1 MLRVRPLP
9 PKRRIANPLTQRA
22 SFTGA
27 TAGYSVTRLALEERS
42 TVIPIGDEKVPGRGL
57 GIVTIGLIAIN
68 ALVFVLLQLPDSD
81 QTFTYGYAAI
91 PREITTGE
99 DLTETQ
105 TVETPNGPQE
115 VPQAPGP
122 DPIYLTLLTSM
133 FMHGGWLH
141 LIGNMA
147 FLWIFGD
154 NVEHAMSRGLYILFY
169 LVAGLGGAFA
179 QILTDT
185 DSVIPS
191 LGASAA
197 ISGVLGAYLVLFPR
211 NRVRVLIGRY
221 PAVVPAIVAIGMWA
235 VFQFINGLGAL
246 AVSQETTGGVAYMAH
261 IGGFVVG
268 LLAGFLAK
276 SLGAGRQ
283 LSSPTPS

>member
-1 MLRVRPLP
+1 M
-9 PKRRIANPLTQRA
+9 
-22 SFTGA
+22 
-27 TAGYSVTRLALEERS
+27 
-42 TVIPIGDEKVPGRGL
+42 IPIGDEKVPGRGL
-57 GIVTIGLIAIN
+57 GIITIVLIAIN

-99 DLTETQ
+99 DLTESQ
-105 TVETPNGPQE
+105 TVDTPNGPQA

-133 FMHGGWLH
+133 FMHAGWLH
-141 LIGNMA
+141 LIGNMV

-154 NVEHAMSRGLYILFY
+154 NVEHAMSRALYIPFY
-169 LVAGLGGAFA
+169 LVAGLAGAFA
-179 QILTDT
+179 QILTDP

-197 ISGVLGAYLVLFPR
+197 ISGVLGAYLVLFPS

-221 PAVVPAIVAIGMWA
+221 PTVVPAIVAIGMWA

-261 IGGFVVG
+261 IGGFVAG
-268 LLAGFLAK
+268 LLAGFVAR

-283 LSSPTPS
+283 LTARPPA